1 MSDNIDIQKGNFQLA
16 VSAGNHD
23 EVARYIS
30 RGAANPAWK
39 HGGLSALHCAARNGH
54 VRTAELLLDYGWDL
68 EAVDAGAGGWRPL
81 NFAANEGHVQ
91 CR

>member
-1 MSDNIDIQKGNFQLA
+1 MSDDIDIQKGNFQVA

-30 RGAANPAWK
+30 RGANPAWK
-39 HGGLSALHCAARNGH
+39 HGGLSALHGAARNGH

-68 EAVDAGAGGWRPL
+68 EAVADAGANGCRPL
-81 NFAANEGHVQ
+81 HFAAGEGHVQ